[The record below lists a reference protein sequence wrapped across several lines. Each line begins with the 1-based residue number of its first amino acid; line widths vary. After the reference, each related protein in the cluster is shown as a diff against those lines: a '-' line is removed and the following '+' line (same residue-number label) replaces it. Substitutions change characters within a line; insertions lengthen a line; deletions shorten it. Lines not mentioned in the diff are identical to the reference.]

1 MKEGTSAQ
9 SQNELLQVNVYN
21 ICDRICEKVPFPHIL
36 HASKQNDVTL
46 DSLY

>member
-1 MKEGTSAQ
+1 MDKSGKAEDLRTFYNDEG
-9 SQNELLQVNVYN
+9 

-36 HASKQNDVTL
+36 HTSKQNDVTL